1 MHMHMHICACA
12 LACTHTAVAAA
23 DYITVST
30 SYTHE
35 SMYTRVCCTVQDHLA
50 ASKLTLLLVSHD
62 QHFLNAVATDIIL
75 IEAAQLHCAPH
86 QWFRPM
92 A

>member
-1 MHMHMHICACA
+1 
-12 LACTHTAVAAA
+12 
-23 DYITVST
+23 
-30 SYTHE
+30 
-35 SMYTRVCCTVQDHLA
+35 MYTRVCCTVQDHLA

-86 QWFRPM
+86 QWLRPM